1 MSVHPVSF
9 TAIINTIDTACG
21 AWTWKRFAHGKRRQ
35 KVRQRQKEGPQQM
48 QQEAPHQRV
57 QQRPLHSN
65 EVRMRKRDAEGT
77 NGRENEN
84 RGSKRRLQMRDDA
97 GEPQRDKRNQLAAAV
112 LHRLPRTWW

>member
-9 TAIINTIDTACG
+9 TVIINTIDTACG

-35 KVRQRQKEGPQQM
+35 KVRQRQK
-48 QQEAPHQRV
+48 EAPHQRV

-84 RGSKRRLQMRDDA
+84 RGSKRRLQLRDDA

-112 LHRLPRTWW
+112 LHRLPRRWW